1 MDRIMVPGMMFFNF
15 KIKSRLIDKLKQG
28 VKVFSESEN
37 SNRVY
42 TDVLEIP
49 IDKVAMKDE
58 NTLLIPPM
66 ELQVKVK
73 LTLIR
78 DKRMRSKRK

>member
-1 MDRIMVPGMMFFNF
+1 MDRITVPGMMFFNF

-58 NTLLIPPM
+58 NTLLT
-66 ELQVKVK
+66 LQWNCK
-73 LTLIR
+73 
-78 DKRMRSKRK
+78 